1 MQIASLD
8 ISFKQICD
16 RIPNICN
23 LQITGGEI
31 FGYLRRA
38 RRFDFTT
45 TQFYAAEIAMILV
58 FLHSHGIV
66 YRDLKPENILLDAR
80 GHVKLVD
87 FGFAKVV
94 GDREFPDPPPKK

>member
-1 MQIASLD
+1 
-8 ISFKQICD
+8 
-16 RIPNICN
+16 
-23 LQITGGEI
+23 
-31 FGYLRRA
+31 
-38 RRFDFTT
+38 
-45 TQFYAAEIAMILV
+45 MILV

-94 GDREFPDPPPKK
+94 GDREFCPDSLKKMREDPTNRLIFFLISLQVKPTHSVVWIKLRSHL

>member
-1 MQIASLD
+1 
-8 ISFKQICD
+8 
-16 RIPNICN
+16 
-23 LQITGGEI
+23 
-31 FGYLRRA
+31 
-38 RRFDFTT
+38 
-45 TQFYAAEIAMILV
+45 MILV

-94 GDREFPDPPPKK
+94 GDREFCLISSRIKLAMLY

>member
-1 MQIASLD
+1 MPN
-8 ISFKQICD
+8 FCD
-16 RIPNICN
+16 
-23 LQITGGEI
+23 LTGGEI

-38 RRFDFTT
+38 RRFDFAT

-94 GDREFPDPPPKK
+94 GDREFSPDFLKIIDEILLTVLCLFPCR